1 VVDGGREA
9 TTILVVDG
17 DETLAAALRASA
29 PREGMHLQFVAGE
42 DATQAILDR
51 PHLIL
56 LDVTSDYAAGIERC
70 QALRAQTE
78 VPIVIVTAQGRDI
91 DAVLALDAGAD
102 DFIEKPA
109 RLRELLARLR
119 AVLRRAAQT
128 ENGHALGEPE
138 PLAVGAVSLDP
149 TRYEVHI
156 DGALCHLPLKEF
168 ELLRVLLSNAGRT
181 LSRQVLIR
189 RVWGPDYVGDTKTLD
204 VHVKRLRARIEE
216 NPSTPRRI
224 TTVRGVGYRYDLGG
238 SNDG

>member
-1 VVDGGREA
+1 MVPGRREA
-9 TTILVVDG
+9 ATVLVVDG
-17 DETLAAALRASA
+17 DETLAASLRASA
-29 PREGMHLQFVAGE
+29 PREGLRLQFVDGE
-42 DATQAILDR
+42 DATQAILDH

-56 LDVTSDYAAGIERC
+56 LDVTSDYSAGIERC
-70 QALRAQTE
+70 HKLRAQTE
-78 VPIVIVTAQGRDI
+78 VPIVIVTAQGRGI

-119 AVLRRAAQT
+119 AVLRRAAQA
-128 ENGHALGEPE
+128 EDSHVPGEAEALV
-138 PLAVGAVSLDP
+138 VGAVTLDP

-156 DGALCHLPLKEF
+156 DGVACHLPLKEF

-181 LSRQVLIR
+181 MSRQLLIR

-224 TTVRGVGYRYDLGG
+224 TTVRGVGYRYDLGAA
-238 SNDG
+238 SD